1 MEWFTGYRAMGSDL
15 SAIVRLRRH
24 SVEEK
29 QKMLADLYRQVET
42 FEVRKNQLLKSLQK
56 EREALEKTEDLAMLG
71 YFGTFSE
78 AVESDIERLEEEL
91 AKLEVRVRIAQ
102 DDMREAFANLKR
114 VEIVQR
120 NRREEEKKEIGA
132 RETKEMDDIG
142 IEGFRRKE

>member
-1 MEWFTGYRAMGSDL
+1 MGSDL

>member
-120 NRREEEKKEIGA
+120 NRREEEKEIGA

>member
-1 MEWFTGYRAMGSDL
+1 
-15 SAIVRLRRH
+15 
-24 SVEEK
+24 
-29 QKMLADLYRQVET
+29 MLADLYRQVET

>member
-1 MEWFTGYRAMGSDL
+1 MGSDL

-24 SVEEK
+24 GVEEK
-29 QKMLADLYRQVET
+29 QKTLADLYRQMET

-56 EREALEKTEDLAMLG
+56 EREALEKSNDLEMLG

-78 AVESDIERLEEEL
+78 AVESDIARLEEEL

-120 NRREEEKKEIGA
+120 SRKEEERKELDA
-132 RETKEMDDIG
+132 RETREMDDIG
-142 IEGFRRKE
+142 IEGFRRKEE